1 MQHYLSCRI
10 GREWYGIELAAVIEV
25 LHFVALTELPGTPP
39 EVLGLMT
46 IRDLVMPVVDLRRLF
61 GLPEA
66 ALTLDTPIVA
76 VRAPEGAVGLVV
88 DDTDNIE
95 NIQDEQVAVYDGVA
109 SPYVSGAIRLSEG
122 LLMLLNL
129 SALKLE
135 KSST

>member
-10 GREWYGIELAAVIEV
+10 GREWYGIELGAVIEV